1 MSGLREQQKTA
12 RRQAI
17 GEAAVGLFARQ
28 GYQAT
33 TIEQIAKAAGVS
45 APTVFAYFNSKQ
57 EIVLETL
64 RESDARAMVATRQR
78 IGRLDDPVEALCQLE
93 RQVVEHAFSMLPAA
107 LWRELLP
114 QIIGQPGGGLPAAY
128 RKVNA
133 LLVQEIARVLND
145 FKHRG
150 LLRADLDVD
159 YVAFLINDYG
169 HLQFLR
175 LAGQD
180 QPDFAGH
187 ALQVRQMIE
196 LLLRGMVAR

>member
-1 MSGLREQQKTA
+1 MSGLREQQKAA

-17 GEAAVGLFARQ
+17 GEAAVALFARQ

-45 APTVFAYFNSKQ
+45 PPTVFAYFNSKQ

-64 RESDARAMVATRQR
+64 READARAMVVTRQR
-78 IGRLDDPVEALCQLE
+78 IARLDDPVEALCLLE
-93 RQVVEHAFSMLPAA
+93 QQVVEHAFGMLSRA

-114 QIIGQPGGGLPAAY
+114 QIIGQSSEGLPAAY

-133 LLVQEIARVLND
+133 LLVHEIARVLSD
-145 FKHRG
+145 YRQRG

-159 YVAFLINDYG
+159 YVAFLLNDYG
-169 HLQFLR
+169 HLQLLR
-175 LAGQD
+175 LASQEE
-180 QPDFAGH
+180 PDFAEH
-187 ALQVRQMIE
+187 ARQVRQMIE
-196 LLLRGMVAR
+196 LLLVGMAVR

>member
-1 MSGLREQQKTA
+1 MSGLREQQKAA

-17 GEAAVGLFARQ
+17 GEAAVALFARQ

-45 APTVFAYFNSKQ
+45 APTVFDYFTSKQ
-57 EIVLETL
+57 AIVLETL

-78 IGRLDDPVEALCQLE
+78 IGRLDDPAEALCQLE
-93 RQVVEHAFSMLPAA
+93 RQVVEHAFGMLPAA

-114 QIIGQPGGGLPAAY
+114 QIIGQSGEGLPAAY

-133 LLVQEIARVLND
+133 VLVQEIARVLSD
-145 FKHRG
+145 FKQRG

-175 LAGQD
+175 LASQD
-180 QPDFAGH
+180 EPDFAGH